1 MKSIS
6 TKNLLSSVSRRQFLL
21 FPVAVWGSRVFA
33 QETPA
38 TTPEAPEA
46 PEAPATSPEATGRCP
61 LNSGGPSL
69 LGTRWRLF
77 SIYGN
82 RAPSE
87 LKITMEVEEKSMVGM
102 GGCNNYSA
110 NFAQVGNRGFKVNK
124 INQTRRACERIRPSA
139 GAPTINVGTW
149 EGSYLRVLGR
159 AGSVEQ
165 VGATLQFYDF
175 NGKPSVIFAK
185 QYGTG

>member
-1 MKSIS
+1 MKSVP
-6 TKNLLSSVSRRQFLL
+6 TKNLLPPVSRRQFLL
-21 FPVAVWGSRVFA
+21 FPLAVLGSRVFA
-33 QETPA
+33 EEAPATTPETPA
-38 TTPEAPEA
+38 TTPLPSSGA
-46 PEAPATSPEATGRCP
+46 CP

-87 LKITMEVEEKSMVGM
+87 LEITMKVEETAMVGM
-102 GGCNNYSA
+102 GGCNNYNA
-110 NFAQVGNRGFKVNK
+110 NFAQVGNRGFKVHK
-124 INQTRRACERIRPSA
+124 ITQTRRACERIRPSA

>member
-1 MKSIS
+1 MKSVS
-6 TKNLLSSVSRRQFLL
+6 VNNLRSVASRRQFLL
-21 FPVAVWGSRVFA
+21 LPIAVWGSRVFA
-33 QETPA
+33 QEVPA
-38 TTPEAPEA
+38 TTPVPPPE
-46 PEAPATSPEATGRCP
+46 GCP

-87 LKITMEVEEKSMVGM
+87 LKITMKVEESAMVGM
-102 GGCNNYSA
+102 GGCNSYSA
-110 NFAQVGNRGFKVNK
+110 NFSRVGNRGFKVNK
-124 INQTRRACERIRPSA
+124 MNQTRKACEIIRPSP
-139 GAPTINVGTW
+139 GAPTINVGNW

>member
-1 MKSIS
+1 MKIFSN
-6 TKNLLSSVSRRQFLL
+6 KNESPQMSRRQFML
-21 FPVAVWGSRVFA
+21 FPVALWGSHVFA
-33 QETPA
+33 QEAPTTTPA
-38 TTPEAPEA
+38 PSTAA
-46 PEAPATSPEATGRCP
+46 CP

-82 RAPSE
+82 RVPSE
-87 LKITMEVEEKSMVGM
+87 LKISMKVEERAMTGL
-102 GGCNNYSA
+102 GGCNTYSA
-110 NFAQVGNRGFKVNK
+110 AFDQVGNRGFKVTK
-124 INQTRRACERIRPSA
+124 MHQSRKACEIIRPA
-139 GAPTINVGTW
+139 PGAPTINVGNW

>member
-1 MKSIS
+1 MKSVS
-6 TKNLLSSVSRRQFLL
+6 TNSPRSTVSRRQFLL
-21 FPVAVWGSRVFA
+21 LPIAVLGSRAFA

-38 TTPEAPEA
+38 TTPEAP
-46 PEAPATSPEATGRCP
+46 ATTPEATGRCP

-82 RAPSE
+82 RTPSE
-87 LKITMEVEEKSMVGM
+87 LKITMEVEETAMVGM